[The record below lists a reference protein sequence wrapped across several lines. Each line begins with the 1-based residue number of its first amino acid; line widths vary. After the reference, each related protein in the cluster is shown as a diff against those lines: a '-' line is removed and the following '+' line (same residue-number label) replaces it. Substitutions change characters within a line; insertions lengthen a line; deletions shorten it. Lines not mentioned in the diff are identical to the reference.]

1 MTEMAISDK
10 EIQVTPIASPEE
22 VPSNGDRPKAEPQE
36 QPKEPVKEQ
45 PKPARLLSLDA
56 FRGLTI
62 VLMLLVNNIALDV
75 FTPKHLTHAAWN
87 AGVNL
92 ADLVAPWFLFCVGV
106 AIPFSAASFAKTGK
120 PAWHQDLK
128 ILRRGALL
136 VALGCLIDS
145 TLYNGPVFCLDVLQ
159 IIGLAYVAGALL
171 YDLPLSRRMGIA
183 GALLVGYWAAIKFL
197 PIPGV
202 GAGLFE
208 QSRNFITHL
217 NRTYLMPFNLTGLPS
232 IVPTTALVLIG
243 SAIGDLL
250 RRRDREPMWVVAWLM
265 LIGVGLSIGG
275 VVWNSSLA
283 FNKPLWTPSYIL
295 LSAGTG
301 SLVLGLFYLI
311 IDAHRISKWAFPLII
326 FGSNAIVAYVAPIL
340 MKLWVLQRWHVN
352 VPGHGSVA
360 VLQRLLDLCK
370 AHFGI
375 VAGGWLYTIGYIVVW
390 WLILWQLYRKKLFL
404 RV

>member
-1 MTEMAISDK
+1 MLNGGNMAISDQ
-10 EIQVTPIASPEE
+10 EIQAHPITSVEE
-22 VPSNGDRPKAEPQE
+22 VPSNGSKPKPEV
-36 QPKEPVKEQ
+36 KEPA
-45 PKPARLLSLDA
+45 KPARLLSLDA

-75 FTPKHLTHAAWN
+75 YTPKHLTHASWN

-136 VALGCLIDS
+136 VGLGCLIDS

-159 IIGLAYVAGALL
+159 IIGLAYIAGALL

-183 GALLVGYWAAIKFL
+183 GALLIGYWAAIKFL

-202 GAGLFE
+202 GTGLFE
-208 QSRNFITHL
+208 QSRNFIAHL

-265 LIGVGLSIGG
+265 LIGVALTIGG
-275 VVWNSSLA
+275 IIWNSSLA

-311 IDAHRISKWAFPLII
+311 IDAHKWSKWSFPLVV

-340 MKLWVLQRWHVN
+340 AKLWILGRWHVN
-352 VPGHGSVA
+352 VPGHGAVP
-360 VLQRLLDLCK
+360 VLQRILDVTVEHL
-370 AHFGI
+370 GR
-375 VAGGWLYTIGYIVVW
+375 VPGGWLYTIGYIAVW
-390 WLILWQLYRKKLFL
+390 WLVLWQLYRKKLFL